1 MEMVGVKNIW
11 GYCKLGSWLPFRVGD
26 AIGVQREGSKRFAR
40 SAMRT
45 AKSPVSSMAAALSA
59 LRMRF
64 PKTKQA
70 IERTVGFLG
79 YDFMTESVAC
89 GEELG

>member
-1 MEMVGVKNIW
+1 
-11 GYCKLGSWLPFRVGD
+11 
-26 AIGVQREGSKRFAR
+26 
-40 SAMRT
+40 MRT
-45 AKSPVSSMAAALSA
+45 AKSPVASMAAALSA

-64 PKTKQA
+64 PTTKQA